1 MSGSRLMTEDMV
13 LTMIQKVTTENDS
26 KFKIMEKKFDDR
38 IKLLEIRVELLED
51 VTLGPI
57 INNTAVQVLNKLF
70 TSKIYPPSKRFVSS
84 SSNQENKPIV
94 KMLEEE
100 LNCKMADIDA
110 LINKRNTE
118 IHLSDNDLMDMIL
131 KVRKIVA
138 ITPKFSDDLFLSLS
152 IISKYEKLKKHF
164 DEFKK

>member
-1 MSGSRLMTEDMV
+1 M
-13 LTMIQKVTTENDS
+13 
-26 KFKIMEKKFDDR
+26 KI
-38 IKLLEIRVELLED
+38 
-51 VTLGPI
+51 
-57 INNTAVQVLNKLF
+57 
-70 TSKIYPPSKRFVSS
+70 
-84 SSNQENKPIV
+84 
-94 KMLEEE
+94 LEEE

-118 IHLSDNDLMDMIL
+118 IHLNDNDLMEMIL

-152 IISKYEKLKKHF
+152 IISKYEILEQHF